1 MYLIISILFHICK
14 SSIRTII
21 SILNIKACH
30 CFPAQNTLQSAD
42 GENCCLART
51 TLWPVTWEHPN
62 CTAFKKNSLE
72 TFPLFRSKQFFTV
85 MISNI
90 KITGLLHQ
98 TKTTGNDKIQIR
110 VGESWRKMSNSW
122 KPHVR
127 RPVPIFKIF
136 FFKLFTA
143 LFNFF
148 SINEKHN

>member
-98 TKTTGNDKIQIR
+98 TKTTGNDKIQIELASLEGKCQIHGNLTCDVLYQFSKYFFFNYSR
-110 VGESWRKMSNSW
+110 
-122 KPHVR
+122 HCL
-127 RPVPIFKIF
+127 IF
-136 FFKLFTA
+136 FD
-143 LFNFF
+143 
-148 SINEKHN
+148 